1 LTGNRAHEGLA
12 LQGGVG
18 AVREIA
24 PHPNP
29 VRPTM
34 GLEDVSEPVSVRNA
48 APRVNLRLASRR
60 PSTGYERLVKP
71 ALDAVFALLLIIA
84 LSWLILGVALI
95 VRLRLGPGVI
105 YRQERVGKNGRHF
118 SMLKF
123 RTMEPD
129 RRRGATGSTREDR
142 RASLDRR
149 SGERRTEQMAFAG
162 PDRRFG
168 YDRRQD
174 ERRQHDRGRRRTH
187 KAAHDPRHTPLG
199 RFLRRYSLDEL
210 PQLLN
215 VVRGDL
221 SLVGPRPELPEVV
234 ETYAPWQHTRHQ
246 VKPGLTG
253 LWQVTERQQHVPMH
267 LHVATDLQYI
277 DQLSPMTDLRILLR
291 TPRVVLGRGLGY

>member
-1 LTGNRAHEGLA
+1 
-12 LQGGVG
+12 
-18 AVREIA
+18 VREIA

-29 VRPTM
+29 VRPAT
-34 GLEDVSEPVSVRNA
+34 GPGDASESMSRRST
-48 APRVNLRLASRR
+48 APRVNLRLATRR
-60 PSTGYERLVKP
+60 PPTSYERFLKP
-71 ALDAVFALLLIIA
+71 ALDGVFAVLLLVMF
-84 LSWLILGVALI
+84 SWLILGVALL

-105 YRQERVGKNGRHF
+105 YRQVRVGRNGRHF

-129 RRRGATGSTREDR
+129 RRRSSAGSTREDR

-149 SGERRTEQMAFAG
+149 SIDRRRPQMAFDG
-162 PDRRFG
+162 PDRRLG
-168 YDRRQD
+168 Y
-174 ERRQHDRGRRRTH
+174 ERRQGERRQPDRGRRRTH
-187 KAAHDPRHTPLG
+187 KTPHDPRHTPLG

-277 DQLSPMTDLRILLR
+277 DQLSPLTDLRILLR
-291 TPRVVLGRGLGY
+291 TPMVVLGRGQGI

>member
-1 LTGNRAHEGLA
+1 
-12 LQGGVG
+12 
-18 AVREIA
+18 VREIA

-29 VRPTM
+29 VRSSTGP
-34 GLEDVSEPVSVRNA
+34 DDASEPVSAPSA
-48 APRVNLRLASRR
+48 APRVNLRLASHR

-84 LSWLILGVALI
+84 LSWLILGVALA

-118 SMLKF
+118 PMLKF

-149 SGERRTEQMAFAG
+149 SGARRTEQLAFAG
-162 PDRRFG
+162 PDRRLG
-168 YDRRQD
+168 YDRRRD
-174 ERRQHDRGRRRTH
+174 ERRLHDHGRRRTH
-187 KAAHDPRHTPLG
+187 KTPDDPRHTPLG

-215 VVRGDL
+215 VLRGDL
-221 SLVGPRPELPEVV
+221 SLVGPRPELPEIVA
-234 ETYAPWQHTRHQ
+234 TYAPWQHTRHQ

-253 LWQVTERQQHVPMH
+253 LWQVTERQQHVAMH
-267 LHVATDLQYI
+267 HHVATDLRYVER
-277 DQLSPMTDLRILLR
+277 LSPLTDLWILLR
-291 TPRVVLGRGLGY
+291 TPGVVLTRGGQGI